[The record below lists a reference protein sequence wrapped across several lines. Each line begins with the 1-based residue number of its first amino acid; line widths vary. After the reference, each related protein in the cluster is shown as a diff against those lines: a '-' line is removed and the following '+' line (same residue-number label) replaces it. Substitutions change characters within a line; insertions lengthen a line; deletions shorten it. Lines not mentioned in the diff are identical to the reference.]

1 MNLGVRL
8 GGAILFVAATAVVAA
23 LVHFCVVLVIPVVAA
38 HDAYAR
44 VSASSRRRA
53 GRRRC
58 RARRRVSAAFPG
70 TTPRSPAP
78 SAGSICRPVRCA

>member
-44 VSASSRRRA
+44 LGELAPQGGTTPLPRAAPGERR
-53 GRRRC
+53 
-58 RARRRVSAAFPG
+58 FPW